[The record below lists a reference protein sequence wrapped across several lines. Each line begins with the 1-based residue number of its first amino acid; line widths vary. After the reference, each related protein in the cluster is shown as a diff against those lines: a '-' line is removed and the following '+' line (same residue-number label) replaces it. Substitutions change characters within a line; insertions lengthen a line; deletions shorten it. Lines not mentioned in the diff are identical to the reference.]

1 MRVHGVT
8 LEGKENDTH
17 SASQNSLFKAVSL
30 QTLTFSLPGR
40 YLNFSTRFV
49 KNTYNFY
56 LVIEVPDDVYVF
68 YVYRPLPPTPPSAFR
83 AHTCV

>member
-30 QTLTFSLPGR
+30 QTLTFFLPGR
-40 YLNFSTRFV
+40 YLNFSARFV
-49 KNTYNFY
+49 KNVLFEQKKIK
-56 LVIEVPDDVYVF
+56 L
-68 YVYRPLPPTPPSAFR
+68 
-83 AHTCV
+83 